1 LAITVVLIGR
11 VNVTL
16 TTLLTPAC
24 ADAQVFFA
32 RYRRCYR

>member
-1 LAITVVLIGR
+1 